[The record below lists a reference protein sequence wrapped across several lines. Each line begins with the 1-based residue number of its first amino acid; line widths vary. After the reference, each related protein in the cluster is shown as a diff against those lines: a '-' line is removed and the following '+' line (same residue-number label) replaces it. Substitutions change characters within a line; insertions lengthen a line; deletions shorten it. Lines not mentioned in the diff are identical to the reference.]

1 MLFADPFAIPAPGVV
16 AVREY
21 GSSPRHRARSVST
34 KSTTLLVFF
43 LAAGCRGRTVD
54 KSSDS
59 NGGSVE
65 VTEPDGEGGAALSAE
80 ASAPP
85 DDAVLPEPNEE
96 LKVRARHLL
105 EAIESDDA
113 ALAGDI
119 LFPRDGWLAT
129 HDSPDPGKDWEAHVA
144 MPFRKAVRSLSRR
157 ERDLYH
163 VQAVSLELGGEFEQ
177 TMPRRHGWK
186 KPLWTVSG
194 SRLTFV
200 ADGHTRTVP
209 IREMVAWR
217 GAWYVT
223 RLR

>member
-1 MLFADPFAIPAPGVV
+1 MACVV
-16 AVREY
+16 
-21 GSSPRHRARSVST
+21 
-34 KSTTLLVFF
+34 LL
-43 LAAGCRGRTVD
+43 AHAGCRGRTAD

-59 NGGSVE
+59 SGPSVE
-65 VTEPDGEGGAALSAE
+65 VMQVDGEGGPPLLAD

-85 DDAVLPEPNEE
+85 DDAVLPEPSEE

-113 ALAGDI
+113 TLAGDI

-129 HDSPDPGKDWEAHVA
+129 RDAPDPGKDWETHVA
-144 MPFRKAVRSLSRR
+144 TPFRKAVHRLSRR
-157 ERDLYH
+157 ERDLHH
-163 VQAVSLELGGEFEQ
+163 VQAVSLELGGEIEQ

-186 KPLWTVSG
+186 KALWTVSG

-200 ADGHTRTVP
+200 TEGHTRTVP